1 MTLRGSIQGLMT
13 GLNVLSYRSST
24 DRREMTDVLTFTLSD
39 ADESG
44 EGGEHTLTRAIPL
57 VLTLPPMPLT
67 LQMPLV
73 TSEESFAL
81 SFTTWTM
88 AENAVRVWLGVEW
101 VLLTGVE
108 DHP

>member
-1 MTLRGSIQGLMT
+1 
-13 GLNVLSYRSST
+13 
-24 DRREMTDVLTFTLSD
+24 
-39 ADESG
+39 
-44 EGGEHTLTRAIPL
+44 
-57 VLTLPPMPLT
+57 MPLT

-88 AENAVRVWLGVEW
+88 AENAVRVWLGAEW